1 MTFPLDSLRYAA
13 SVLIQITKTEIPSLN
28 SERAVCRQNSEC
40 QKKWNQ
46 ATLWK
51 PKYSCVVVSSKFVFI
66 MYQLFRP
73 LGPMTV
79 TQDWTPAKMQV
90 PLCSS
95 VTRDLLSEAEMSL
108 MQAVL
113 HQQLILPFLFLT
125 FQLPHAKKKRVVSFF
140 IFIYIYI
147 YFFLFIYFIKG
158 SKFQLSILKSS
169 CVLILL
175 QLNVKLKW
183 MLNIPWFQ
191 WT

>member
-13 SVLIQITKTEIPSLN
+13 SVSIQITKTEIPSLN

-46 ATLWK
+46 ATLWR

-140 IFIYIYI
+140 
-147 YFFLFIYFIKG
+147 FLFIFIFI
-158 SKFQLSILKSS
+158 SFYLF
-169 CVLILL
+169 ILL
-175 QLNVKLKW
+175 KAAN
-183 MLNIPWFQ
+183 FSSAF
-191 WT
+191 